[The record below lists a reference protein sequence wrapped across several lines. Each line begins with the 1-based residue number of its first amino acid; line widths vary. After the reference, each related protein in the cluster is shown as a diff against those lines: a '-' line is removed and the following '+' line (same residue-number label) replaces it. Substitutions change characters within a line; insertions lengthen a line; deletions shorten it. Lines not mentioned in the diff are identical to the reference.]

1 MKIIDVPKSGK
12 LERVVAFQSRFGL
25 CLRELVIPRNTI
37 TEARQH
43 MRGVFGSNSQMWSRR
58 LSQEQRD
65 RWNLAG
71 PRVMSHPQLAQS
83 GPLTGQLLWQSI
95 NSVRG
100 RVGLAPVFEPPAPAA
115 FSRSVVGPL
124 GIENGQEGVRMWL
137 EVAGELSEEVMVFGQ
152 APCSAGRNKRR
163 NVAYLGLLRP
173 PAGGRSEI
181 TDLYKARFG
190 EPRPGTRVFIVT
202 CQQKDGWKGMEQAT
216 SEIVPSR
223 PEDQQTA
230 TTGIARGIPA
240 ADEGENSQKALMHKG
255 CTPAAEGDNTRTE
268 RPLLGGKEA
277 GKRGERAEGSGFEQA
292 GGCPGGMGGSG

>member
-1 MKIIDVPKSGK
+1 MFPRAANSA
-12 LERVVAFQSRFGL
+12 RVVAFQSRFGL

-71 PRVMSHPQLAQS
+71 PRVMSHPRLAQS

-115 FSRSVVGPL
+115 FSQSVVGPL
-124 GIENGQEGVRMWL
+124 RIEHGQEGVRMWL

-190 EPRPGTRVFIVT
+190 EPRPGTKVFIVT
-202 CQQKDGWKGMEQAT
+202 CQQKDGWKGMERET
-216 SEIVPSR
+216 SEIVPGR
-223 PEDQQTA
+223 PEGEQA
-230 TTGIARGIPA
+230 AAKGVARGVPA
-240 ADEGENSQKALMHKG
+240 ADEAENRQKALMYKG
-255 CTPAAEGDNTRTE
+255 CTPVVE
-268 RPLLGGKEA
+268 RDGTGLDGPLPGGKEA
-277 GKRGERAEGSGFEQA
+277 GKGGGRAAGAVFEQGGGAEGA
-292 GGCPGGMGGSG
+292 G